1 MAEHASFLIYKDN
14 RALIDTC
21 SDEQAGQLFKA
32 LFAFACDGE
41 ELETDDRMVKGFY
54 TVFRNSIERD
64 DRKYQERCRKNAV
77 NGAKGGRPKNQN
89 EAGASDCKQSV
100 SIACDKYQTQ
110 AKKADSDTDR
120 DTDSDSDTES
130 VCGRGEGETV
140 SIPMDQE
147 QRYLMDIFTQKRKSL
162 MANQ

>member
-100 SIACDKYQTQ
+100 SIACDKYQSQ
-110 AKKADSDTDR
+110 AKKADSDTDS
-120 DTDSDSDTES
+120 DSDSETDSES
-130 VCGRGEGETV
+130 ECGRGKGETV
-140 SIPMDQE
+140 SISLNPE
-147 QRYLMDIFTQKRKSL
+147 QKHLMDVFIQKRKS
-162 MANQ
+162 MIVNE

>member
-77 NGAKGGRPKNQN
+77 NGAKGGRPKN
-89 EAGASDCKQSV
+89 
-100 SIACDKYQTQ
+100 ACDNNRLQ

>member
-64 DRKYQERCRKNAV
+64 DRKYQERCRINAA

-89 EAGASDCKQSV
+89 EAGASDCKQTV
-100 SIACDKYQTQ
+100 SNACDNYQTQ
-110 AKKADSDTDR
+110 AKKADSDTGSVS
-120 DTDSDSDTES
+120 DTDSGTDS
-130 VCGRGEGETV
+130 VCGRGEGGT
-140 SIPMDQE
+140 IPIPLNSE
-147 QRYLMDIFTQKRKSL
+147 QKHLMDVFTQKRKSL
-162 MANQ
+162 IAN